1 MHSQSLKTTTNN
13 IFETENLSIHS
24 LVSNV
29 QQSRMGA
36 WVGFQRK
43 DMEVCTTPMGRLEAD
58 DFNCLINVI
67 PNSTCCFLRL
77 EQLHNDT
84 VTHVRA
90 TMVMYC

>member
-36 WVGFQRK
+36 WMGFQRK
-43 DMEVCTTPMGRLEAD
+43 DVEVCTTPMGKLEAG
-58 DFNCLINVI
+58 DFNCLISII
-67 PNSTCCFLRL
+67 PDSTCCFFRL
-77 EQLHNDT
+77 EQLHNGI